1 MTELATRGEV
11 ATEQMQRSKTERSRG
26 VWVQRTLVA
35 LVFHVIML
43 ALALIF
49 LLPLLWMVS
58 ASLKTEAELMA
69 LPPTIFPK
77 IAQWQNYL
85 YLLQTEIIVTMFF
98 NSVKLAAYNVV
109 GLLFV
114 TSLAA
119 YSFARIRFAGRDLA
133 FSVLLSTAMIPG
145 IVYLIPQY
153 IIFRDIGWLNTHYPL
168 WVPRVLTPVYA
179 TFLMRQFFKTM
190 PQELED
196 AAKIDGASLFGIYW
210 RIMLPQVKPA
220 LAAVGVFTFLESW
233 NDLFGPLIFITSIK
247 LQTLPV
253 GLALFQGEYFTQVN
267 LLMAASTVSIVPVLT
282 VYISAQRYFVQGI
295 TLTGIK

>member
-1 MTELATRGEV
+1 MTDLAKVGQIVVKPRV
-11 ATEQMQRSKTERSRG
+11 LHKTERSWR
-26 VWVQRTLVA
+26 VRLQQWLISSFFHLFMLV
-35 LVFHVIML
+35 L
-43 ALALIF
+43 AAAF

-58 ASLKTEAELMA
+58 ASLKTEAELMT
-69 LPPTIFPK
+69 LPPTILPK
-77 IAQWQNYL
+77 VPQWQNYL
-85 YLLQTEIIVTMFF
+85 YLLQTPIILRMFF
-98 NSVKLAAYNVV
+98 NSVSLAIYNVV
-109 GLLFV
+109 GLLLV

-119 YSFARIRFAGRDLA
+119 YSFARIRFIGKDLA
-133 FSVLLSTAMIPG
+133 FSILLSTAMIPG

-153 IIFRDIGWLNTHYPL
+153 IIFRDLGWLDTHLPL

-196 AAKIDGASLFGIYW
+196 AAKIDGCSLFGIYW

-220 LAAVGVFTFLESW
+220 LAAVGVFTFLDSW
-233 NDLFGPLIFITSIK
+233 NDLFGPLIFITSIN

-253 GLALFQGEYFTQVN
+253 GLALFQGEYFTQVT
-267 LLMAASTVSIVPVLT
+267 LLMAASTLSIIPVLL
-282 VYISAQRYFVQGI
+282 VYISAQKYFVQGI

>member
-1 MTELATRGEV
+1 MR
-11 ATEQMQRSKTERSRG
+11 
-26 VWVQRTLVA
+26 
-35 LVFHVIML
+35 
-43 ALALIF
+43 
-49 LLPLLWMVS
+49 
-58 ASLKTEAELMA
+58 
-69 LPPTIFPK
+69 LPPTIFPEVP
-77 IAQWQNYL
+77 QWQNYV
-85 YLLQTEIIVTMFF
+85 YLWQTKIILTMFF
-98 NSVKLAAYNVV
+98 NSVKLALLNVA

-119 YSFARIRFAGRDLA
+119 YAFARVRFIGRDWA
-133 FSVLLSTAMIPG
+133 FSALLSTAMIPG

-153 IIFRDIGWLNTHYPL
+153 IIFRDLGWLDTHYPL

-196 AAKIDGASLFGIYW
+196 AAKIDGCSLFGIYW

-220 LAAVGVFTFLESW
+220 LAAVGVFTFLDSW
-233 NDLFGPLIFITSIK
+233 NDLFGPLIFITSIR

-267 LLMAASTVSIVPVLT
+267 LLMAASTVSIIPVLL
-282 VYISAQRYFVQGI
+282 VYISAQKYFVQGI

>member
-1 MTELATRGEV
+1 MLRDLSQQPSTRTNSVRRRSLAVQLRALGLSTIYHVVMV
-11 ATEQMQRSKTERSRG
+11 A
-26 VWVQRTLVA
+26 
-35 LVFHVIML
+35 L
-43 ALALIF
+43 ALAF

-58 ASLKTEAELMA
+58 ASLKTEGELMR
-69 LPPTIFPK
+69 LPPTIFPDV
-77 IAQWQNYL
+77 AQWQNYT
-85 YLLQTEIIVTMFF
+85 YLFTSWTIMRMFF
-98 NSVKLAAYNVV
+98 NSVKLALYNVV
-109 GLLFV
+109 GLLFI

-119 YSFARIRFAGRDLA
+119 YSFARIRFIGRDMA

-153 IIFRDIGWLNTHYPL
+153 IIFRDLGWLDTHYPL

-179 TFLMRQFFKTM
+179 TFLLRQFFKTM
-190 PQELED
+190 PLDLED
-196 AAKIDGASLFGIYW
+196 AAKIDGATLFGIYW

-233 NDLFGPLIFITSIK
+233 NDLFGPLIFITSAE

-267 LLMAASTVSIVPVLT
+267 LLMAASTLAIVPVLI
-282 VYISAQRYFVQGI
+282 VFISSQKYFVQGI

>member
-1 MTELATRGEV
+1 MSEVIKTGPVSAPHATRRKADRPLG
-11 ATEQMQRSKTERSRG
+11 AK
-26 VWVQRTLVA
+26 VQSA
-35 LVFHVIML
+35 LVSSFFHLIML
-43 ALALIF
+43 ILALMF

-58 ASLKTEAELMA
+58 ASLKSEAELMT

-77 IAQWQNYL
+77 VPQWENYL
-85 YLLQTEIIVTMFF
+85 YLLRTPIIVTMFF
-98 NSVKLAAYNVV
+98 NSVKLALYNVV

-119 YSFARIRFAGRDLA
+119 YAFARIRFIGKDFA

-153 IIFRDIGWLNTHYPL
+153 IIFRDLGWLDTHYPL

-196 AAKIDGASLFGIYW
+196 AAKIDGCSLFGIYW

-220 LAAVGVFTFLESW
+220 LAAVGVFTFLDSW

-253 GLALFQGEYFTQVN
+253 GLALFQGEYFTQVS
-267 LLMAASTVSIVPVLT
+267 LLMAASTVSIIPVLL
-282 VYISAQRYFVQGI
+282 VYISAQKYFVQGI

>member
-1 MTELATRGEV
+1 MLRPSSRRRPLAI
-11 ATEQMQRSKTERSRG
+11 QLRSVG
-26 VWVQRTLVA
+26 VSIIYHTFMLS
-35 LVFHVIML
+35 L
-43 ALALIF
+43 ALAF
-49 LLPLLWMVS
+49 LFPLLWMVS
-58 ASLKTEAELMA
+58 ASLKTEAELMR
-69 LPPTIFPK
+69 LPPTIIP
-77 IAQWQNYL
+77 AVPQWQNYT
-85 YLLQTEIIVTMFF
+85 YLFTSWTIMRMFF

-119 YSFARIRFAGRDLA
+119 YAFARIRFMGRDLA

-153 IIFRDIGWLNTHYPL
+153 IIFRDLGWLDTHYPL

-179 TFLMRQFFKTM
+179 TFLLRQFFKTM
-190 PQELED
+190 PQDLED
-196 AAKIDGASLFGIYW
+196 AAKMDGASLWGIYW

-220 LAAVGVFTFLESW
+220 LAAVGVFTFLDSW
-233 NDLFGPLIFITSIK
+233 NDLFGPLIFITSVE

-253 GLALFQGEYFTQVN
+253 GLALFQGEFFTQVT
-267 LLMAASTVSIVPVLT
+267 LLMAASTLAVVPVLI
-282 VYISAQRYFVQGI
+282 VFISSQKYFVQGI

>member
-1 MTELATRGEV
+1 MIREMGRHETVRPHAGRRRSLAV
-11 ATEQMQRSKTERSRG
+11 QLRSLG
-26 VWVQRTLVA
+26 VSFLYHAVMLV
-35 LVFHVIML
+35 L
-43 ALALIF
+43 ALAF

-58 ASLKTEAELMA
+58 ASLKTEAEIMR
-69 LPPTIFPK
+69 LPPTILPENP
-77 IAQWQNYL
+77 QWQNYS
-85 YLLQTEIIVTMFF
+85 YLFTSWTIMRMFF
-98 NSVKLAAYNVV
+98 NSVKLAAFNVV

-119 YSFARIRFAGRDLA
+119 YSFARIRFIGRDLA

-153 IIFRDIGWLNTHYPL
+153 IIFRDLGWLDTHYPL

-190 PQELED
+190 PQDLED
-196 AAKIDGASLFGIYW
+196 AAKIDGATLWGIYW

-233 NDLFGPLIFITSIK
+233 NDLFGPLIFITSVE

-253 GLALFQGEYFTQVN
+253 GLALFQGEFFTQVN
-267 LLMAASTVSIVPVLT
+267 LLMAASTLAIVPVLI
-282 VYISAQRYFVQGI
+282 VFISSQQYFVQGI

>member
-1 MTELATRGEV
+1 MAVEPKARH
-11 ATEQMQRSKTERSRG
+11 KTERSWRLRL
-26 VWVQRTLVA
+26 QQLLLA
-35 LVFHVIML
+35 SFFHLFML
-43 ALALIF
+43 ILAAAF

-58 ASLKTEAELMA
+58 ASLKTEAELMT
-69 LPPTIFPK
+69 LPPTILPK
-77 IAQWQNYL
+77 VPQWQNYL
-85 YLLQTEIIVTMFF
+85 YLLQTPIIVRMFF
-98 NSVKLAAYNVV
+98 NSVSLAIYNVV
-109 GLLFV
+109 GLLLV

-119 YSFARIRFAGRDLA
+119 YSFARIRFIGKDLA
-133 FSVLLSTAMIPG
+133 FSILLSTAMIPG

-153 IIFRDIGWLNTHYPL
+153 IIFRDLGWLDTHLPL

-196 AAKIDGASLFGIYW
+196 AAKIDGCSLFGIYW

-220 LAAVGVFTFLESW
+220 LAAVGVFTFLDSW

-253 GLALFQGEYFTQVN
+253 GLALFQGEYFTQVT
-267 LLMAASTVSIVPVLT
+267 LLMAASTLSIIPVLL
-282 VYISAQRYFVQGI
+282 VYISAQKYFVQGI

>member
-1 MTELATRGEV
+1 MAEIVNPGAPSIPSVR
-11 ATEQMQRSKTERSRG
+11 QRSTGLRIRG
-26 VWVQRTLVA
+26 A
-35 LVFHVIML
+35 LVELFFHAIML
-43 ALALIF
+43 TLAAAF
-49 LLPLLWMVS
+49 LLPLLWMVGS
-58 ASLKTEAELMA
+58 SLKTEAEIMRI
-69 LPPTIFPK
+69 PPTFIPSVP
-77 IAQWQNYL
+77 QWQNYGQL
-85 YLLQTEIIVTMFF
+85 FSNAMIMRMLF
-98 NSVKLAAYNVV
+98 NSVELAVINVA

-119 YSFARIRFAGRDLA
+119 YAFARIRFGGRDIA

-153 IIFRDIGWLNTHYPL
+153 IIFRDLGWLDTHYPL

-220 LAAVGVFTFLESW
+220 LAAVGVFTFLDSW
-233 NDLFGPLIFITSIK
+233 NDLFGPLIFITSIR

-253 GLALFQGEYFTQVN
+253 GLALFQGEFFTQVN
-267 LLMAASTVSIVPVLT
+267 LLMAASTLSIVPVLI
-282 VYISAQRYFVQGI
+282 VYISAQKYFVQGI

>member
-1 MTELATRGEV
+1 MGELAKAGRIAV
-11 ATEQMQRSKTERSRG
+11 APSSVRRKRRTWGVVLQRVLLSI
-26 VWVQRTLVA
+26 L
-35 LVFHVIML
+35 FHSLMVVL
-43 ALALIF
+43 AFGF
-49 LLPLLWMVS
+49 LLPLLWMLS
-58 ASLKTEAELMA
+58 ASLKTEAELMT
-69 LPPTIFPK
+69 LPPTLLPK
-77 IAQWQNYL
+77 VPQWQNYL
-85 YLLQTEIIVTMFF
+85 YLLQTPIIVTMFF
-98 NSVKLAAYNVV
+98 NSVKLAVYNVV

-119 YSFARIRFAGRDLA
+119 YAFARIRFIGRDWA
-133 FSVLLSTAMIPG
+133 FSLLLSTAMIPG

-153 IIFRDIGWLNTHYPL
+153 IIFRDLGWLDTHLPL

-196 AAKIDGASLFGIYW
+196 AAKIDGCSLFGIYW

-220 LAAVGVFTFLESW
+220 LAAVGVFTFLDSW
-233 NDLFGPLIFITSIK
+233 NDLFGPLIFITSIR

-253 GLALFQGEYFTQVN
+253 GLALFQGEYFTQVT
-267 LLMAASTVSIVPVLT
+267 LLMAASTVSVIPVLL
-282 VYISAQRYFVQGI
+282 VYISAQKYFVQGI

>member
-1 MTELATRGEV
+1 MAEVVKAKLLAAHPPARQKT
-11 ATEQMQRSKTERSRG
+11 ARST
-26 VWVQRTLVA
+26 WVMVQNFFVSSF
-35 LVFHVIML
+35 FHILMLIL
-43 ALALIF
+43 ALMF

-58 ASLKTEAELMA
+58 ASLKTEGELMT

-77 IAQWQNYL
+77 VPQWDNYL
-85 YLLQTEIIVTMFF
+85 YLLRTPIIVTMFF
-98 NSVKLAAYNVV
+98 NSVKLALYNVV

-119 YSFARIRFAGRDLA
+119 YAFARIRFIGKDLA
-133 FSVLLSTAMIPG
+133 FSILLSTAMIPG

-153 IIFRDIGWLNTHYPL
+153 IIFRDMGWLDTHYPL

-196 AAKIDGASLFGIYW
+196 AAKIDGCSLFGIYW

-220 LAAVGVFTFLESW
+220 LAAVGVFTFLDSW

-253 GLALFQGEYFTQVN
+253 GLALFQGEYFTQVS
-267 LLMAASTVSIVPVLT
+267 LLMAASTVSIIPVLL
-282 VYISAQRYFVQGI
+282 VYISAQKYFVQGI

>member
-1 MTELATRGEV
+1 MAEV
-11 ATEQMQRSKTERSRG
+11 VKAKLLSAHPPARQKTARST
-26 VWVQRTLVA
+26 WVMVQNFFVSSF
-35 LVFHVIML
+35 FHILMLIL
-43 ALALIF
+43 ALMF

-58 ASLKTEAELMA
+58 ASLKTEGELMT

-77 IAQWQNYL
+77 VPQWDNYL
-85 YLLQTEIIVTMFF
+85 YLLRTPIIVTMFF
-98 NSVKLAAYNVV
+98 NSVKLALYNVV

-119 YSFARIRFAGRDLA
+119 YAFARIRFIGKDLA

-153 IIFRDIGWLNTHYPL
+153 IIFRDMGWLDTHYPL

-196 AAKIDGASLFGIYW
+196 AAKIDGCSLFGIYW

-220 LAAVGVFTFLESW
+220 LAAVGVFTFLDSW
-233 NDLFGPLIFITSIK
+233 NDLFGPLIFITSIN

-253 GLALFQGEYFTQVN
+253 GLALFQGEYFTQVS
-267 LLMAASTVSIVPVLT
+267 LLMAASTVSIIPVLL
-282 VYISAQRYFVQGI
+282 VYISAQKYFVQGI

>member
-1 MTELATRGEV
+1 MTQLTNARQTTAPLAKVR
-11 ATEQMQRSKTERSRG
+11 KTERSIAAL
-26 VWVQRTLVA
+26 VQRMLVSTF
-35 LVFHVIML
+35 FHVIML
-43 ALALIF
+43 CLALVF
-49 LLPLLWMVS
+49 LLPLLWMLS
-58 ASLKTEAELMA
+58 ASLKTEGELMT

-77 IAQWQNYL
+77 VPQWGNYL
-85 YLLQTEIIVTMFF
+85 YLVQTPIIVRMFF
-98 NSVKLAAYNVV
+98 NSVKLALYNVV

-119 YSFARIRFAGRDLA
+119 YAFARIRFIGKDLA
-133 FSVLLSTAMIPG
+133 FSILLSTAMIPG

-153 IIFRDIGWLNTHYPL
+153 IIFRDLGWLDTHYPL

-196 AAKIDGASLFGIYW
+196 AAKMDGCTLWGIYW

-220 LAAVGVFTFLESW
+220 LAAVGVFTFLDSW
-233 NDLFGPLIFITSIK
+233 NDLFGPLIFITSIR

-253 GLALFQGEYFTQVN
+253 GLALFQGEYFTQVS
-267 LLMAASTVSIVPVLT
+267 LLMAASTVSIIPVLL
-282 VYISAQRYFVQGI
+282 VYISAQKYFVQGI

>member
-1 MTELATRGEV
+1 MTELASVGNV
-11 ATEQMQRSKTERSRG
+11 SPKQRQHKTERS
-26 VWVQRTLVA
+26 WALMVQRTAVSLI
-35 LVFHVIML
+35 FHLIML
-43 ALALIF
+43 GLALLF
-49 LLPLLWMVS
+49 LLPLLWMLS
-58 ASLKTEAELMA
+58 ASLKTEAELMT
-69 LPPTIFPK
+69 LPPTILPK
-77 IAQWQNYL
+77 VPQWQNYL
-85 YLLQTEIIVTMFF
+85 YLVQTGIILTMFF
-98 NSVKLAAYNVV
+98 NSVKLAIFNVV

-119 YSFARIRFAGRDLA
+119 FSFARVRFAGRDLA

-153 IIFRDIGWLNTHYPL
+153 IIFRDIGWLDTHYPL

-233 NDLFGPLIFITSIK
+233 NDLFGPLIFITSIR

-267 LLMAASTVSIVPVLT
+267 LLMAASTLSIVPVLL

>member
-1 MTELATRGEV
+1 MADLVTTKNIAQPRTAPQKTVRSWGVV
-11 ATEQMQRSKTERSRG
+11 AQRM
-26 VWVQRTLVA
+26 LVG
-35 LVFHVIML
+35 LLFHAIMLGL
-43 ALALIF
+43 ALAF
-49 LLPLLWMVS
+49 LLPLLWMVG
-58 ASLKTEAELMA
+58 ASLKTEAEIMA
-69 LPPTIFPK
+69 IPPTFLPK
-77 IAQWQNYL
+77 SPQWQNYL
-85 YLLQTEIIVTMFF
+85 YLLETEIILTMFF
-98 NSVKLAAYNVV
+98 NSVKLAVYNVV

-119 YSFARIRFAGRDLA
+119 YAFARVRFAGRDLA

-153 IIFRDIGWLNTHYPL
+153 IIFRDIGWLDTHFPL

-196 AAKIDGASLFGIYW
+196 AAKIDGCSLFGIYW

-220 LAAVGVFTFLESW
+220 LAAVGVFTFLDSW
-233 NDLFGPLIFITSIK
+233 NDLFGPLIFINSIE

-253 GLALFQGEYFTQVN
+253 GLALFQGEFFTQVN
-267 LLMAASTVSIVPVLT
+267 LLMAASTVSIVPVLI
-282 VYISAQRYFVQGI
+282 VYISAQKYFVQGI

>member
-1 MTELATRGEV
+1 MGELAKAGRIAAVPASARRTRRTWGV
-11 ATEQMQRSKTERSRG
+11 MLQR
-26 VWVQRTLVA
+26 VLVSI
-35 LVFHVIML
+35 LFHSLMVVL
-43 ALALIF
+43 ALGF
-49 LLPLLWMVS
+49 LLPLLWMLS
-58 ASLKTEAELMA
+58 ASLKTEAELMT
-69 LPPTIFPK
+69 LPPTLLPK
-77 IAQWQNYL
+77 APQWQNYL
-85 YLLQTEIIVTMFF
+85 YLLQTPIIVTMFF
-98 NSVKLAAYNVV
+98 NSVKLALYNVV

-119 YSFARIRFAGRDLA
+119 YAFARIRFIGRDWA

-153 IIFRDIGWLNTHYPL
+153 IIFRDLGWLDTHLPL

-196 AAKIDGASLFGIYW
+196 AAKIDGCSLFGIYW

-220 LAAVGVFTFLESW
+220 LAAVGVFTFLDSW
-233 NDLFGPLIFITSIK
+233 NDLFGPLIFITSIR

-253 GLALFQGEYFTQVN
+253 GLALFQGEYFTQVT
-267 LLMAASTVSIVPVLT
+267 LLMAASTVSVIPVLL
-282 VYISAQRYFVQGI
+282 VYISAQKYFVQGI

>member
-1 MTELATRGEV
+1 MAEVVKAELLSAHPPAR
-11 ATEQMQRSKTERSRG
+11 QKTERSTG
-26 VWVQRTLVA
+26 VMVQNFFVSSF
-35 LVFHVIML
+35 FHILMVIL
-43 ALALIF
+43 ALMF
-49 LLPLLWMVS
+49 LLPLLWMLS
-58 ASLKTEAELMA
+58 ASLKTEAELMT

-77 IAQWQNYL
+77 VPQWDNYL
-85 YLLQTEIIVTMFF
+85 YLLRTPIVVTMFF
-98 NSVKLAAYNVV
+98 NSVKLAIYNVV

-119 YSFARIRFAGRDLA
+119 YAFARIRFIGKDVA
-133 FSVLLSTAMIPG
+133 FSILLSTAMIPG

-153 IIFRDIGWLNTHYPL
+153 IIFRDMGWLDTHYPL

-196 AAKIDGASLFGIYW
+196 AAKIDGCSLFGIYW

-220 LAAVGVFTFLESW
+220 LAAVGVFTFLDSW

-253 GLALFQGEYFTQVN
+253 GLALFQGEYFTQVS
-267 LLMAASTVSIVPVLT
+267 LLMAASTVSIIPVLL
-282 VYISAQRYFVQGI
+282 VYVSAQKYFVQGI

>member
-1 MTELATRGEV
+1 MAEIVNRGV
-11 ATEQMQRSKTERSRG
+11 APVQSVRQRSAGVRIRS
-26 VWVQRTLVA
+26 VLVE
-35 LVFHVIML
+35 LFFHAVML
-43 ALALIF
+43 GLAVVF
-49 LLPLLWMVS
+49 LLPLIWMVGS
-58 ASLKTEAELMA
+58 SLKTEAEIMRI
-69 LPPTIFPK
+69 PPTFIPRVP
-77 IAQWQNYL
+77 QWQNYRQL
-85 YLLQTEIIVTMFF
+85 FTNPTIMRMLF
-98 NSVKLAAYNVV
+98 NSVELAVINVT

-119 YSFARIRFAGRDLA
+119 YAFARIRFAGRDIA
-133 FSVLLSTAMIPG
+133 FSILLSTAMIPG

-153 IIFRDIGWLNTHYPL
+153 IIFRDLGWLDTHYPL

-233 NDLFGPLIFITSIK
+233 NDLFGPLIFITSIE

-253 GLALFQGEYFTQVN
+253 GLALFQGEFFTQVN
-267 LLMAASTVSIVPVLT
+267 LLMAASTLSIVPVLI
-282 VYISAQRYFVQGI
+282 VYISAQKYFVQGI

>member
-1 MTELATRGEV
+1 MLRASSRRQSTKPKPSQRRPLAI
-11 ATEQMQRSKTERSRG
+11 QLRSFG
-26 VWVQRTLVA
+26 VSIIYHAV
-35 LVFHVIML
+35 ML
-43 ALALIF
+43 ALALAF

-58 ASLKTEAELMA
+58 ASLKTEAELMR
-69 LPPTIFPK
+69 LPPTIIP
-77 IAQWQNYL
+77 AVPQWQNYT
-85 YLLQTEIIVTMFF
+85 YLFTSWTIMRMFF
-98 NSVKLAAYNVV
+98 NSVKLATYNVV

-119 YSFARIRFAGRDLA
+119 YAFARIRFIGRDLA

-153 IIFRDIGWLNTHYPL
+153 IIFRDLGWLDTHYPL

-179 TFLMRQFFKTM
+179 TFLLRQFFKTM
-190 PQELED
+190 PQDLED
-196 AAKIDGASLFGIYW
+196 AAKIDGASLWGIYW

-220 LAAVGVFTFLESW
+220 LAAVGVFTFLDSW
-233 NDLFGPLIFITSIK
+233 NDLFGPLIFITSVE

-253 GLALFQGEYFTQVN
+253 GLALFQGEFFTQVT
-267 LLMAASTVSIVPVLT
+267 LLMAASTLAVVPVLI
-282 VYISAQRYFVQGI
+282 VFISSQKYFVQGI

>member
-1 MTELATRGEV
+1 MAEVVKAGPLSARGS
-11 ATEQMQRSKTERSRG
+11 TLRKTERSIR
-26 VWVQRTLVA
+26 VMVQNFFVSSF
-35 LVFHVIML
+35 FHIVMLIL
-43 ALALIF
+43 ALMF

-58 ASLKTEAELMA
+58 ASLKTEAELMT

-77 IAQWQNYL
+77 VPQWDNYF
-85 YLLQTEIIVTMFF
+85 YLLRTPIIVTMFF
-98 NSVKLAAYNVV
+98 NSVKLALYNVV

-119 YSFARIRFAGRDLA
+119 YAFARIRFIGKDLA

-153 IIFRDIGWLNTHYPL
+153 IIFRDLGWIDTHYPL

-196 AAKIDGASLFGIYW
+196 AAKIDGCSLFGIYW

-220 LAAVGVFTFLESW
+220 LAAVGVFTFLDSW

-253 GLALFQGEYFTQVN
+253 GLALFQGEYFTQVS
-267 LLMAASTVSIVPVLT
+267 LLMAASTVSIIPVLL
-282 VYISAQRYFVQGI
+282 VYISAQKYFVQGI

>member
-1 MTELATRGEV
+1 MGELAKVGRIT
-11 ATEQMQRSKTERSRG
+11 TERTSTRRRRTWG
-26 VWVQRTLVA
+26 VTLQRL
-35 LVFHVIML
+35 LLSILFHSLMVVL
-43 ALALIF
+43 ALGF

-58 ASLKTEAELMA
+58 ASLKTEAELMT
-69 LPPTIFPK
+69 LPPTILPK
-77 IAQWQNYL
+77 VPQWQNYL
-85 YLLQTEIIVTMFF
+85 YLLQTPIIVRMFF
-98 NSVKLAAYNVV
+98 NSVSLAIYNVV
-109 GLLFV
+109 GLLLV

-119 YSFARIRFAGRDLA
+119 YSFARIRFIGKDLA
-133 FSVLLSTAMIPG
+133 FSILLSTAMIPG

-153 IIFRDIGWLNTHYPL
+153 IIFRDLGWLDTHLPL

-196 AAKIDGASLFGIYW
+196 AAKIDGCSLFGIYW

-220 LAAVGVFTFLESW
+220 LAAVGVFTFLDSW
-233 NDLFGPLIFITSIK
+233 NDLFGPLIFITSIR

-253 GLALFQGEYFTQVN
+253 GLALFQGEYFTQVT
-267 LLMAASTVSIVPVLT
+267 LLMAASTVSIIPVLL
-282 VYISAQRYFVQGI
+282 VYISAQKYFVQGI

>member
-1 MTELATRGEV
+1 MIRANSRNQSPRPTASRRRPV
-11 ATEQMQRSKTERSRG
+11 AVQLRSFAVSILYHMVMLT
-26 VWVQRTLVA
+26 
-35 LVFHVIML
+35 L
-43 ALALIF
+43 ALAF
-49 LLPLLWMVS
+49 LFPLLWMVS
-58 ASLKTEAELMA
+58 ASLKTEAELMR
-69 LPPTIFPK
+69 LPPTMIP
-77 IAQWQNYL
+77 AVPQWQNYT
-85 YLLQTEIIVTMFF
+85 YLFTSWTIMRMFF

-119 YSFARIRFAGRDLA
+119 YAFARIRFWGRDLA

-153 IIFRDIGWLNTHYPL
+153 IIFRDLGWLDTHYPL

-179 TFLMRQFFKTM
+179 TFLLRQFFKTM
-190 PQELED
+190 PQDLED
-196 AAKIDGASLFGIYW
+196 AAKMDGASLWGIYW

-220 LAAVGVFTFLESW
+220 LAAVGVFTFLDSW
-233 NDLFGPLIFITSIK
+233 NDLFGPLIFITSVE

-253 GLALFQGEYFTQVN
+253 GLALFQGEFFTQVT
-267 LLMAASTVSIVPVLT
+267 LLMAASTLAVVPVLI
-282 VYISAQRYFVQGI
+282 VFISSQKYFVQGI

>member
-1 MTELATRGEV
+1 MGELAKVGQGV
-11 ATEQMQRSKTERSRG
+11 AVLPGARRARRTWGVRLQRLLVS
-26 VWVQRTLVA
+26 TL
-35 LVFHVIML
+35 FHSLMVVL
-43 ALALIF
+43 ALGF

-58 ASLKTEAELMA
+58 ASLKTEAELMT
-69 LPPTIFPK
+69 LPPTILPK
-77 IAQWQNYL
+77 VPQWQNYL
-85 YLLQTEIIVTMFF
+85 YLLQTPIIVRMFF
-98 NSVKLAAYNVV
+98 NSISLAIYNVV
-109 GLLFV
+109 GLLLV

-119 YSFARIRFAGRDLA
+119 YSFARIRFIGKDLA
-133 FSVLLSTAMIPG
+133 FSILLSTAMIPG

-153 IIFRDIGWLNTHYPL
+153 IIFRDLGWLDTHLPL

-196 AAKIDGASLFGIYW
+196 AAKIDGCSLFGIYW

-220 LAAVGVFTFLESW
+220 LAAVGVFTFLDSW
-233 NDLFGPLIFITSIK
+233 NDLFGPLIFITSIR

-253 GLALFQGEYFTQVN
+253 GLALFQGEYFTQVT
-267 LLMAASTVSIVPVLT
+267 LLMAASTVSIIPVLL
-282 VYISAQRYFVQGI
+282 VYISAQKYFVQGI

>member
-1 MTELATRGEV
+1 MAEIANTDVRTVHSVR
-11 ATEQMQRSKTERSRG
+11 QRSMSIRIREI
-26 VWVQRTLVA
+26 LVEIFFHA
-35 LVFHVIML
+35 LML
-43 ALALIF
+43 GLAVVF
-49 LLPLLWMVS
+49 LLPLIWMVGS
-58 ASLKTEAELMA
+58 SLKTEAEIMSI
-69 LPPTIFPK
+69 PPTFVPK
-77 IAQWQNYL
+77 VPQWQNYGQL
-85 YLLQTEIIVTMFF
+85 FTNPTIMQMLF
-98 NSVKLAAYNVV
+98 NSVKLAIINVV

-119 YSFARIRFAGRDLA
+119 YAFARIRFIGRDIA

-153 IIFRDIGWLNTHYPL
+153 IIFRDLGWLDTHLPL

-233 NDLFGPLIFITSIK
+233 NDLFGPLIFITSID

-253 GLALFQGEYFTQVN
+253 GLALFQGEFFTQVN
-267 LLMAASTVSIVPVLT
+267 LLMAASTLSIVPVLI
-282 VYISAQRYFVQGI
+282 VYISAQKYFVQGI
-295 TLTGIK
+295 TLTGLK

>member
-1 MTELATRGEV
+1 MR
-11 ATEQMQRSKTERSRG
+11 
-26 VWVQRTLVA
+26 
-35 LVFHVIML
+35 
-43 ALALIF
+43 
-49 LLPLLWMVS
+49 
-58 ASLKTEAELMA
+58 
-69 LPPTIFPK
+69 
-77 IAQWQNYL
+77 
-85 YLLQTEIIVTMFF
+85 MFF

-119 YSFARIRFAGRDLA
+119 YAFARIRFMGRDLA

-153 IIFRDIGWLNTHYPL
+153 IIFRDLGWLDTHYPL

-179 TFLMRQFFKTM
+179 TFLLRQFFKTM
-190 PQELED
+190 PQDLED
-196 AAKIDGASLFGIYW
+196 AAKMDGASLWGIYW

-220 LAAVGVFTFLESW
+220 LAAVGVFTFLDSW
-233 NDLFGPLIFITSIK
+233 NDLFGPLIFITSVE

-253 GLALFQGEYFTQVN
+253 GLALFQGEFFTQVT
-267 LLMAASTVSIVPVLT
+267 LLMAASTLAVVPVLI
-282 VYISAQRYFVQGI
+282 VFISSQKYFVQGI

>member
-1 MTELATRGEV
+1 MRREMS
-11 ATEQMQRSKTERSRG
+11 QRG
-26 VWVQRTLVA
+26 VMQVPIVRRRSWAVQLRSLAVSLLYHTV
-35 LVFHVIML
+35 ML
-43 ALALIF
+43 ALALAF

-58 ASLKTEAELMA
+58 ASLKLEAEIMR
-69 LPPTIFPK
+69 LPPTIWPEVP
-77 IAQWQNYL
+77 QWQNYWGL
-85 YLLQTEIIVTMFF
+85 FTSWTIMRMFF
-98 NSVKLAAYNVV
+98 NSVKLAVINVV

-119 YSFARIRFAGRDLA
+119 YSFARIRFIGRDWA

-153 IIFRDIGWLNTHYPL
+153 IIFRDLGWLDTHYPL

-179 TFLMRQFFKTM
+179 TFLLRQFFKTM
-190 PQELED
+190 PLDLED
-196 AAKIDGASLFGIYW
+196 AAKIDGASLWGIYW

-220 LAAVGVFTFLESW
+220 LAAVGVFTFLDSW
-233 NDLFGPLIFITSIK
+233 NDLFGPLIFITSVE

-253 GLALFQGEYFTQVN
+253 GLALFQGEFFTQVN
-267 LLMAASTVSIVPVLT
+267 LLMAASTLAVVPVLI
-282 VYISAQRYFVQGI
+282 VFVSSQKYFVQGI

>member
-1 MTELATRGEV
+1 MTELAKVGQMPVEGRVHTRT
-11 ATEQMQRSKTERSRG
+11 ARSWRVR
-26 VWVQRTLVA
+26 VQRLLVSTF
-35 LVFHVIML
+35 FHSLMIGL
-43 ALALIF
+43 AFVF
-49 LLPLLWMVS
+49 LLPLLWMLS
-58 ASLKTEAELMA
+58 ASLKTEAELMT
-69 LPPTIFPK
+69 LPPTILPEVP
-77 IAQWQNYL
+77 QWQNYL
-85 YLLQTEIIVTMFF
+85 YLIQTRIIMTMFF
-98 NSVKLAAYNVV
+98 NSVSLAIYNVV

-119 YSFARIRFAGRDLA
+119 YSFARVRFIGKDLA
-133 FSVLLSTAMIPG
+133 FSILLSTAMIPG

-153 IIFRDIGWLNTHYPL
+153 IIFRDLGWLDTHLPL

-196 AAKIDGASLFGIYW
+196 AAKIDGCSLFGIYW

-233 NDLFGPLIFITSIK
+233 NDLFGPLIFITSID

-253 GLALFQGEYFTQVN
+253 GLALFQGEYFTQVT
-267 LLMAASTVSIVPVLT
+267 LLMAASTVSIIPVLL
-282 VYISAQRYFVQGI
+282 VYISAQKYFVQGI
-295 TLTGIK
+295 TLTG

>member
-1 MTELATRGEV
+1 MNNKLTARAV
-11 ATEQMQRSKTERSRG
+11 ATQQSALRKTQRSVSTIVGNLLGASIYHLFM
-26 VWVQRTLVA
+26 VT
-35 LVFHVIML
+35 L
-43 ALALIF
+43 ALAF

-58 ASLKTEAELMA
+58 ASLKTEGELMT

-77 IAQWQNYL
+77 VPQWGNYL
-85 YLLQTEIIVTMFF
+85 YLVQTPIIVTMFF
-98 NSVKLAAYNVV
+98 NSVKLALYNVV

-119 YSFARIRFAGRDLA
+119 YAFARIRFIGKDIA
-133 FSVLLSTAMIPG
+133 FSILLSTAMIPG

-153 IIFRDIGWLNTHYPL
+153 IIFRDLGWLDTHYPL

-196 AAKIDGASLFGIYW
+196 AAKIDGCTLWGIYW

-220 LAAVGVFTFLESW
+220 LAAVGVFTFLDSW

-253 GLALFQGEYFTQVN
+253 GLALFQGEYFTQVS
-267 LLMAASTVSIVPVLT
+267 LLMAASTVSIIPVLI
-282 VYISAQRYFVQGI
+282 VYISAQKYFVQGI